1 VVDEVPHER
10 FSRLQKNGYDLG
22 MEVKLPWVK
31 ALEKEKGEVHFK
43 GIDGKNIA
51 VKIDYPNDRHMEG
64 THVVVGA
71 GMPIREEGE
80 DVTRR
85 RGDLV
90 VRWEIVTSPT
100 SAWEALKHKVLH
112 FKD

>member
-1 VVDEVPHER
+1 VEEAPHER
-10 FSRLQKNGYDLG
+10 FCRLRKNGDDLG
-22 MEVKLPWVK
+22 MDVKVPWVK

-43 GIDGKNIA
+43 GIDGKNMA

-71 GMPIREEGE
+71 GMPIRGGGQGG
-80 DVTRR
+80 VVR

-100 SAWEALKHKVLH
+100 STWENLKHKVLH